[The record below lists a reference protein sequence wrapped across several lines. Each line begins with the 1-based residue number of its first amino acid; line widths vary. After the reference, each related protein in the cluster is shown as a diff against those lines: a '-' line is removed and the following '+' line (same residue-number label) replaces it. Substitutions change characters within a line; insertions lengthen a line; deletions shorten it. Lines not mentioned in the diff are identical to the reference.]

1 MKYNG
6 IICEANKPAKVAR
19 VQRHVKRDMTAE
31 DYQRELDHVYNQL
44 DDLYQRAGT
53 VGGYTPATEAEITAL
68 NALIP
73 ALNYGVDFAPTRAEW
88 QPVA

>member
-1 MKYNG
+1 MKWNG
-6 IICEANKPAKVAR
+6 IECTPNKPAKIAR

-31 DYQRELDHVYNQL
+31 DYQRELDHVYGQL
-44 DDLYQRAGT
+44 DALYQRAGMI
-53 VGGYTPATEAEITAL
+53 GGYTPATEAEITAL

-73 ALNYGVDFAPTRAEW
+73 MLNYGVDFAPTRAEW